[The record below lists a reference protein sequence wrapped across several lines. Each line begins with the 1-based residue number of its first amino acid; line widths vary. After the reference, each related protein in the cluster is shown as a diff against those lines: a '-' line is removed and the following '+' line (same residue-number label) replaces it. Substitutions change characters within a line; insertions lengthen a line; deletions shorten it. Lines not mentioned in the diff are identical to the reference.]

1 MNTNTNKGNSASQC
15 AQNIGMET
23 GSNHKTCARCNR
35 TLPIAAFRLTRW
47 GTFAST
53 CNNCMNKAKEERR
66 ARNKA
71 AHEEQMRTMRLQD
84 FSPRELMEELARRGY
99 DGTLTFTETHSI
111 NISKINEQ

>member
-1 MNTNTNKGNSASQC
+1 MNTNKKNSASQC

-23 GSNHKTCARCNR
+23 YSKHKTCVKCNR

-47 GTFAST
+47 GSIANT
-53 CNNCMNKAKEERR
+53 CNECMNKGR

-71 AHEEQMRTMRLQD
+71 AHEEQLRTMRLQD
-84 FSPRELMEELARRGY
+84 FSPRELMAELHRRGY
-99 DGTLTFTETHSI
+99 EGTLTFTETHSI